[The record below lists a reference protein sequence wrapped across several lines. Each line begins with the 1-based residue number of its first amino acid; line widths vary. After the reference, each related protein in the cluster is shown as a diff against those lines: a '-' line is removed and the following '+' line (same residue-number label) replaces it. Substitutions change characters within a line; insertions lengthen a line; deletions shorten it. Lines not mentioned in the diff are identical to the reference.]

1 MKVAFRADASI
12 EIGTGHVMRCLTLA
26 DRLRARGVSTHFLCR
41 PLDGH
46 LGGFIAA
53 RGHGLAWLPVR
64 ASMDQ
69 DAEDSLKALADD
81 IRWDWLVVDH
91 YGLEAAWE

>member
-26 DRLRARGVSTHFLCR
+26 DRLRERGATTHFLCR

-46 LGGFIAA
+46 LGEIHHGTGPRSRLATRSREPGPGCQGQP
-53 RGHGLAWLPVR
+53 RGPGGRDPMGLA
-64 ASMDQ
+64 
-69 DAEDSLKALADD
+69 
-81 IRWDWLVVDH
+81 
-91 YGLEAAWE
+91 GG